1 MVGNEAEAVHLQHD
15 DTVVIITSLLSSE
28 EYLDRDISAPSE
40 AVTEVPR
47 G

>member
-1 MVGNEAEAVHLQHD
+1 MVGNHAQAVHLQHNG
-15 DTVVIITSLLSSE
+15 TVVIIVSVLSSE
-28 EYLDRDISAPSE
+28 EYLDGDISARSE